1 MYEYLDILHEL
12 NIIDIWS
19 NSLIRDNTALG
30 MSGKLENA
38 EHSEHSE
45 GDEGATDFAV
55 VCHQEA
61 DVVGHDGHE
70 VYH

>member
-1 MYEYLDILHEL
+1 
-12 NIIDIWS
+12 
-19 NSLIRDNTALG
+19 

-55 VCHQEA
+55 VGHQEA